1 MNRIGFVGLGSM
13 GAPLAGRLLGGNQVY
28 GTNRT
33 RAKASALTEQGLIW
47 RDTPREV
54 AAGAQVVFS
63 MVTDDAAL
71 AAVTSG
77 PDGILAGL
85 WPGNVYVDMS
95 TVSPQASRELAR
107 RVHWAGATMIDAP
120 VSGSVPAAENGTLS
134 IMAGGPEAAF
144 QAVAPLL
151 RRLGSSI
158 THVGGN
164 GQGLLLKL
172 AINISLATQMLAFSE
187 GLLLA
192 ARGGIDPGLAAR
204 AMTGS
209 AIGSPMLQARAP
221 LVLDLPEQAW
231 FDVQLMHKDI
241 RLALEAAREAR
252 VPLPAASAADS
263 VLSRAEEMGY
273 GHRDIA
279 GLFQVLAAA
288 ASAEPAAASQP
299 GRPAMSPAG
308 TGPRAA

>member
-1 MNRIGFVGLGSM
+1 MIKIGFVGLGSM
-13 GAPLAGRLLGGNQVY
+13 GAPLAARLLPGNEVQ

-33 RAKASALTEQGLIW
+33 RAKASALIEQGMIW
-47 RDTPREV
+47 RDTPREA

-71 AAVTSG
+71 AAITSG

-85 WPGNVYVDMS
+85 WPGTIYIDMS

-134 IMAGGPEAAF
+134 IMAGGPAEAFAS
-144 QAVAPLL
+144 VTPLL
-151 RRLGSSI
+151 HRLGSNV

-172 AINISLATQMLAFSE
+172 AINISLAAQMLAFSE

-192 ARGGIDPGLAAR
+192 ERGGIDPVLAAR
-204 AMTGS
+204 AMTES

-221 LVLDLPEQAW
+221 LVLDLPERAW

-241 RLALEAAREAR
+241 RLALQTARESGI
-252 VPLPAASAADS
+252 PLPAAAAADG
-263 VLSRAEEMGY
+263 VLSQAEMLGF

-288 ASAEPAAASQP
+288 AVAPALDGATGPAANAS
-299 GRPAMSPAG
+299 S
-308 TGPRAA
+308 TGPKAA